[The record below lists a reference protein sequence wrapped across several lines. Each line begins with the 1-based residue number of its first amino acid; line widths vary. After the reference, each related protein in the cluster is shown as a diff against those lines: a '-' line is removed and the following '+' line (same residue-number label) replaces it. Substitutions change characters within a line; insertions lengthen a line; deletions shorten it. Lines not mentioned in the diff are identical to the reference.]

1 MTERPVDLRD
11 EIELIVILRIIW
23 KWKYLILVGTL
34 VCALIATVLNWNKPE
49 IYRINMLIQPG
60 IHEISESGRYRYAD
74 SPDNIKAVIEAG
86 SFNKEILKNLRSSRN
101 KNITESFKF
110 SVKIPKKSNILQVF
124 YESSNRELGIDI
136 MNELS
141 SQILIKYNDQIEY
154 SKNLKDT
161 EIKSNKSML
170 IALEGEIRF
179 LQENIKSV
187 QEILGEL
194 KKQVKTL
201 DVTKNEQI
209 MYLYNNQ
216 IHTYLNMIR
225 NDRMRITILRTQI
238 SRLSEK
244 IRNLEY
250 EKNQI
255 KGIEVLQAPTSSAR
269 PVKRKIALTVV
280 LASVGGVVVMSFL
293 AFFIEYILKYRARE
307 LE

>member
-1 MTERPVDLRD
+1 
-11 EIELIVILRIIW
+11 
-23 KWKYLILVGTL
+23 
-34 VCALIATVLNWNKPE
+34 
-49 IYRINMLIQPG
+49 MLIQPG
-60 IHEISESGRYRYAD
+60 IREISETGRVRYAD

-110 SVKIPKKSNILQVF
+110 SVKIPRKSNILQIF

-225 NDRMRITILRTQI
+225 NDRMRITKLRTQI
-238 SRLSEK
+238 SELSEK